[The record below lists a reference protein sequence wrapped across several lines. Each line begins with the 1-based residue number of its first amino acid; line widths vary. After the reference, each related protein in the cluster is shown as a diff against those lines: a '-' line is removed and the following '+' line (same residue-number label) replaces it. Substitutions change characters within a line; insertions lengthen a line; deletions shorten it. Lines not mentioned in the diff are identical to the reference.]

1 MLRAIGQ
8 LLCFSLTHELLDY
21 WRSLLACVLTALAA
35 KDAEGSRWVHDER
48 TMEPPDALQTFRR
61 SFYEC
66 LSLRG
71 DALFELADAI
81 LGADSAIP
89 SPVHLSLQ
97 PPHRRGWGSLY
108 AALGRGRIDAEALR
122 NLLARHPLAG
132 SETSVYAV
140 DTSVWPRC
148 DAECSP
154 ERGYYYHPSRHSAG
168 QPIVAGWAYQFVA
181 QLNCVRES
189 WTAPVDVERVR
200 PGQDANEVATEQ
212 VRSFL
217 LRRSL
222 CEEGTATTPLFV
234 FDAGYDPVKVQ
245 QGLEGCP
252 CQILVRLRAGR
263 RFYGDPSLADPPE
276 HIGRPRRHGPKMKCS
291 DPSSWPEPSAEH
303 VCEDAGYGSVRVRA
317 WAELHPKVRNHEGR
331 GSRGPLPIVVG
342 TLILVEVERL
352 PRGESR
358 REPRVLWLW
367 WHGPQGTA
375 PNLDLLWRS
384 YVRRFD
390 LEHTLRFLKQNMG
403 WTTPRVRHP
412 EQADLWSWLVVAA
425 YTQLRL
431 ARERVGDLRLPWER
445 RYDKGRL
452 TPVRVHR
459 VVSSLLVKLG
469 TPAKAPKPCG
479 RSPGRPK
486 GSLSGRANR
495 YPAIKTAA

>member
-1 MLRAIGQ
+1 
-8 LLCFSLTHELLDY
+8 
-21 WRSLLACVLTALAA
+21 
-35 KDAEGSRWVHDER
+35 
-48 TMEPPDALQTFRR
+48 MEPPDALQTFRR

>member
-1 MLRAIGQ
+1 
-8 LLCFSLTHELLDY
+8 
-21 WRSLLACVLTALAA
+21 VLI
-35 KDAEGSRWVHDER
+35 
-48 TMEPPDALQTFRR
+48 MEPSDALQTFRR

-66 LSLRG
+66 LQRRK

-81 LGADSAIP
+81 LSADAAP

-97 PPHRRGWGSLY
+97 PAHRRGWGSFY
-108 AALGRGRIDAEALR
+108 AALARGCIDAELLR
-122 NLLARHPLAG
+122 DLLVRHPLSG
-132 SETSVYAV
+132 SSATSVYAV

-181 QLNCVRES
+181 QLNFVRES
-189 WTAPVDVERVR
+189 WTALMDVERVL
-200 PGQDANEVATEQ
+200 PAQDANVVAAEQ
-212 VRSFL
+212 VRTF
-217 LRRSL
+217 LRRRRSHQ
-222 CEEGTATTPLFV
+222 GRTDASPLFV
-234 FDAGYDPVKVQ
+234 FDAGYDPVKLQ
-245 QGLEGCP
+245 QGLEGRP

-263 RFYGDPSLADPPE
+263 LFYGDPRLSDPPE
-276 HIGRPRRHGPKMKCS
+276 HVGRPRRHGPKMKCN
-291 DPSSWPEPSAEH
+291 DPSTWPEPSAEH
-303 VCEDAGYGSVRVRA
+303 HCEDAGYGSVRVRA
-317 WAELHPKVRNHEGR
+317 WAEMHPKDDHHAGR
-331 GSRGPLPIVVG
+331 GTRGPLPIVVG

-367 WHGPQGTA
+367 WHGPEGTA
-375 PNLDLLWRS
+375 PDLDLLWRS
-384 YVRRFD
+384 YVRRFN
-390 LEHTLRFLKQNMG
+390 LEHTFRFLKQSMG
-403 WTTPRVRHP
+403 WTNPRVRHP
-412 EQADLWSWLVVAA
+412 EQADRWSWLVVAA

-431 ARERVGDLRLPWER
+431 ARPRVADLRLPWER
-445 RYDKGRL
+445 RYDRGRL

-459 VVSSLLVKLG
+459 AVSSLLVEMG

-486 GSLSGRANR
+486 GRLSGRAKR